1 MANNDYNIYIYME
14 VSINSCGNLKWMA
27 YDGKSHLEMDDD
39 WGYPYF
45 RKPPNGLFA
54 CETIENVQHVGV

>member
-1 MANNDYNIYIYME
+1 ME

-54 CETIENVQHVGV
+54 CETIEHVQHVGV